1 MNSLLV
7 GLGGLT
13 AVLLS
18 FGIVCIWKKAWP
30 TFTAWLMLV
39 AGFGL
44 IGTFFEAVIRAV
56 TGRLH
61 PIVPSILLGV
71 CAAIWIADVWGKKNK
86 VGRATA
92 IVAPFI
98 PTLLVVG
105 AITIFGINTADVGR
119 DVKQAWQD
127 TMTAD
132 VNGGRK

>member
-7 GLGGLT
+7 GLGSAT

-39 AGFGL
+39 GGVGL
-44 IGTFFEAVIRAV
+44 IGTFFEAIVRTV

-61 PIVPSILLGV
+61 PVVPSILLGV
-71 CAAIWIADVWGKKNK
+71 CLATWASDVWGKKNK
-86 VGRATA
+86 VGRPTA

-105 AITIFGINTADVGR
+105 AISIFGINTADVGR
-119 DVKQAWQD
+119 DVKKIWQD